1 MADYAAIRQQWE
13 KVGLTKRFSRETEEA
28 DPVPAEASDPVGTF
42 ISSGAMFE
50 GTLSLQGDFLI
61 DTEFRGEL
69 ETDGRITV
77 GPNGSV
83 VGGIRGRE
91 VVIQG
96 AVVGDVTAPRQ
107 LIVESSGK
115 LHGDIETARR
125 EIQKHA
131 FFQGRTAMTLPQVG
145 RRAPIEA
152 KDGGGDATHAP
163 AEEAAAADPTAATTP
178 AMAPTGPSA

>member
-1 MADYAAIRQQWE
+1 MADYSAIRQHWD
-13 KVGLTKRFSRETEEA
+13 KVGLAKRFSREVEES
-28 DPVPAEASDPVGTF
+28 DPMPAEESGPDGTF

-115 LHGDIETARR
+115 LHGDIETACL

-145 RRAPIEA
+145 RRAEA
-152 KDGGGDATHAP
+152 SPEAANATAPVAVAASTGGEDTAP
-163 AEEAAAADPTAATTP
+163 AAAPSTTGGP
-178 AMAPTGPSA
+178 AV